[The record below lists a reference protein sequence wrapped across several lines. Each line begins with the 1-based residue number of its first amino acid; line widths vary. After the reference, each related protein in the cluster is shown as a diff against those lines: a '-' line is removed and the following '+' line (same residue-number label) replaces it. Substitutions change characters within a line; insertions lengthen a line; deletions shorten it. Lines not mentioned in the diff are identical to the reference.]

1 MKLPFVRFVR
11 QVSSRNSLSRYGYI
25 GIMANNAYALKEI
38 DWKEATCPPS
48 EVALPSDSITKTDGI
63 IDSTT
68 GEWTKKPTYTAW
80 IDDRYDVYNKCGDYV
95 PRNATICGYSGCV
108 AYRFK
113 LPDSNPSAM
122 TRLKLVVR
130 RDRAL
135 RSGVKVAISF
145 SNIAIPSNEWGSI
158 HPDSADLSS
167 SSSSDSGSDSSYDA
181 GVSYVTQSVPAEEN
195 VIGVRSWGFLGQPE
209 TPNLMS
215 AQSGSDTIELTPE
228 TFSAMSDAGDY
239 SYLYVYITL
248 EDGYAYWDMYSS
260 SEQRYYYIEGSA
272 VLDHA
277 MCEYS
282 FEDPY
287 TGFSGGGSKVSAI
300 DNFATMRDYLIFIPG
315 IFSKNRRIA
324 PELFRMNKMAGFI
337 TAIGKI
343 KSMIGAGSLFNRYV
357 DSLPR
362 KFMHGMNQLNGSEE
376 SIDGKE
382 WGDPKSYVRA
392 SSMDMY
398 ANWPRWFNNMP
409 ETYPY
414 LNRDGI
420 LFMVRNSFEQINDKP
435 KHVLKSFSEDGA
447 ACGQLGMMGYSQ
459 VVFGY
464 VTVAVPAERKSY
476 SRIHIKRESGAGC
489 ISKNVGLSLN
499 IWQSKSV
506 SCLGQYANA
515 AFSAISQHPELFTGS
530 KSYLSGKAAFNV
542 YDYYSDA
549 IAESIEVEADASLIA
564 NVSADPLTSGDE
576 NEIVIR
582 NKSLLPGDVLIIAPK
597 VDSLGN
603 ENLGAASLLFNG
615 DAIFGT
621 ALPEYFSPTNQSGL
635 PITVSFD

>member
-11 QVSSRNSLSRYGYI
+11 QVSSKDSLSRYGYI
-25 GIMANNAYALKEI
+25 GIMANNALALKGTY
-38 DWKEATCPPS
+38 WKEATCNPS
-48 EVALPSDSITKTDGI
+48 EVAFPSDNITKTDGVV
-63 IDSTT
+63 DSTN
-68 GEWTKKPTYTAW
+68 GNWTKKPTYTAW

-95 PRNATICGYSGCV
+95 SRNATICGYSGCV

-135 RSGVKVAISF
+135 RAGVRVAISF
-145 SNIAIPSNEWGSI
+145 SNSDVPSNKWDNI
-158 HPDSADLSS
+158 HPYSADE
-167 SSSSDSGSDSSYDA
+167 
-181 GVSYVTQSVPAEEN
+181 VSYVTQSIAAEEN
-195 VIGVRSWGFLGQPE
+195 VLGVRSWGFLGQPK

-215 AQSGSDTIELTPE
+215 SQSGSGTIELTQE
-228 TFSAMSDAGDY
+228 TFSAMSRAEEY
-239 SYLYVYITL
+239 NYLYVYITL

-272 VLDHA
+272 LLDHA

-282 FEDPY
+282 FADHD
-287 TGFSGGGSKVSAI
+287 TGFSDIGSKSSAI

-315 IFSKNRRIA
+315 IYSKNRRIA

-337 TAIGKI
+337 TATGKI
-343 KSMIGAGSLFNRYV
+343 KGMKGAGSLFNRYV
-357 DSLPR
+357 DSMPR
-362 KFMHGMNQLNGSEE
+362 KFMHGMNQLNGSED

-398 ANWPRWFNNMP
+398 ANWPRWFNNIP

-420 LFMVRNSFEQINDKP
+420 LFMVRNSFEQNNYNP

-447 ACGQLGMMGYSQ
+447 DCGQLGMMGYSQ

-476 SRIHIKRESGAGC
+476 TKIHIKRENGVKC

-530 KSYLSGKAAFNV
+530 KSYLSGNAAFNV

-549 IAESIEVEADASLIA
+549 IAESFEVAADASLIA
-564 NVSADPLTSGDE
+564 NVSADPLISDDE

-582 NKSLLPGDVLIIAPK
+582 NKSLWPGDVLIIAPR
-597 VDSLGN
+597 VDALED
-603 ENLGAASLLFNG
+603 ENLGEYSLLFNG

-621 ALPEYFSPTNQSGL
+621 DLPEYFSPTNQSGL